1 MYAAERQE
9 HILGLIRSQRRVAVT
24 ALARDLDVTTETV
37 RRDLDALEGLGHVRR
52 VHGGAVA
59 ADLGSLVEASLD
71 ARSGERVEAK
81 RAIAAAASAMIA
93 DGSTILIDA
102 GSTTGALA
110 AALADPGAAR
120 RRLSVITNALPIA
133 ATLHTVEG
141 IEVTIVGGRLRGIT
155 SASVGS
161 SATAQLLSLRPDVA
175 IIGANGVSAGFGL
188 STPDEDEAATK
199 GAMVRSARHRIAVV
213 DSSKLGVESL
223 HSFAG
228 LADLDVLI
236 TDAAPEPDL
245 AAALRAA
252 DVDVVIA

>member
-9 HILGLIRSQRRVAVT
+9 HVLGLIRTQRRVSVT
-24 ALARDLDVTTETV
+24 ALSRELDVTTETV
-37 RRDLDALEGLGHVRR
+37 RRDLDALEALGHVRR

-81 RAIAAAASAMIA
+81 RAIAAAVAAMLA

-110 AALADPGAAR
+110 AALAEPGAR

-133 ATLHTVEG
+133 ATLHTVDG
-141 IEVTIVGGRLRGIT
+141 IEVTLIGGRLRGIT

-161 SATAQLLSLRPDVA
+161 SATAQLLALRPDVA
-175 IIGANGVSAGFGL
+175 IIGANGLSAGFGL

-223 HSFAG
+223 HSFAD

-236 TDAAPEPDL
+236 TDAAPEADL